1 MAELVQS
8 IAAEKEHIAATLKAL
23 NKTLRRKRRGFAEL
37 AAIATC
43 LHNSYNGIENLL
55 KRVFKHMKISLPD
68 SPTSHKDILSQAVET
83 GIISQEL
90 AGSLDEYRTFRH
102 FFVHGY
108 GILLSE
114 APMQPLA
121 QNLPEVW
128 ERFERELD
136 TFVTSLPSQH
146 F

>member
-1 MAELVQS
+1 MANLSQS
-8 IAAEKEHIAATLKAL
+8 FAAEQEKITATLKAL
-23 NKTLRRKRRGFAEL
+23 EKTLRRKRRGFAEL

-43 LHNSYNGIENLL
+43 LHNCYNGMENLL
-55 KRVFKHMKISLPD
+55 KRALKHLKISLPD
-68 SPTSHKDILSQAVET
+68 SPNSHKDILSQAVAV

-90 AGSLDEYRTFRH
+90 SNLLDEYRTFRH

-121 QNLPEVW
+121 QNLPQIW
-128 ERFERELD
+128 ESFEREFSD
-136 TFVTSLPSQH
+136 FMESLQK
-146 F
+146 